1 MIISS
6 ALAQLFQSLS
16 LAGVV
21 TLLVNIIA
29 PYLER
34 YAPMAAPNAS
44 THDATLRAVNLALNI
59 GLAFGAAA
67 LLNQLTSGQAVLAV
81 IGFGIAQAT
90 GSHLLYT
97 SGNRPPAPVSTPV
110 NISVDGKQ
118 VATALVN
125 SLPVVKRAPVT
136 PPPAASPSLVSLI
149 APTAQAVSD
158 AVNAA
163 IAAQT
168 S

>member
-1 MIISS
+1 MTISP
-6 ALAQLFQSLS
+6 ALSQLFQSFATL
-16 LAGVV
+16 GVV
-21 TLLVNIIA
+21 TFLVNIIA

-34 YAPMAAPNAS
+34 YAPFAAPSSS

-67 LLNQLTSGQAVLAV
+67 LLNQLTSGQAILAV
-81 IGFGIAQAT
+81 IGYGIAQAT

-97 SGNRPPAPVSTPV
+97 SGNRPAPAS
-110 NISVDGKQ
+110 
-118 VATALVN
+118 
-125 SLPVVKRAPVT
+125 APVT
-136 PPPAASPSLVSLI
+136 PAPAPAASPSLSSLI
-149 APTAQAVSD
+149 APTAQTVYD